1 MKDLIQKTIAILKIH
16 IKNNLEVINL
26 NQTKI
31 KQILQEPK
39 SSERSVNFERHY
51 EVNKNLL
58 SENNDYIKLQLALI
72 NFLEKYR
79 NADIIK
85 KLSSD
90 MSTCSSEDPKET
102 FDLTVKGKLPF
113 NNSHPHYHDKDFFD
127 KLIAYYRDREEYEKC
142 HELLTIKKD
151 IDAGNPHL

>member
-1 MKDLIQKTIAILKIH
+1 MKGLIQKTIAILKIY

-39 SSERSVNFERHY
+39 SSERSVNFEKHY

-72 NFLEKYR
+72 NFLEKYK
-79 NADIIK
+79 NADIMK
-85 KLSSD
+85 ELPSD
-90 MSTCSSEDPKET
+90 ISTCLSEDPENT
-102 FDLTVKGKLPF
+102 FDLTVQGKLPF
-113 NNSHPHYHDKDFFD
+113 NSNHPNFNDKDFFD

-142 HELLTIKKD
+142 HDLLTIKRN
-151 IDAGNPHL
+151 IDDRNPNL

>member
-31 KQILQEPK
+31 KQILQEPQ
-39 SSERSVNFERHY
+39 STERSVNFDKHY

-58 SENNDYIKLQLALI
+58 SENSDYIKLQLALI
-72 NFLEKYR
+72 NFLEKYK
-79 NADIIK
+79 NARIMNE
-85 KLSSD
+85 LSSD
-90 MSTCSSEDPKET
+90 MGICSSEDPEET

-113 NNSHPHYHDKDFFD
+113 NNRHPKYYDKDFFNM
-127 KLIAYYRDREEYEKC
+127 LIAYYQDREEYEKC
-142 HELLTIKKD
+142 HELLTIRRNIAD
-151 IDAGNPHL
+151 RNLNV